1 MVMTIDGVGSG
12 TTVGLGVSFATNA
25 ISFTCSMD
33 GFSSTHSYPRATD
46 PVVGF
51 GSTAITALTDNT
63 VTINVG
69 TSKTV
74 PHDVSNAV
82 YTPST
87 GELALTFVNN
97 HNPVSY
103 THLTLPTICSV

>member
-33 GFSSTHSYPRATD
+33 GFASTHSYPRATD

-51 GSTAITALTDNT
+51 GSTLLLHLLTIQLLLML
-63 VTINVG
+63 V
-69 TSKTV
+69 
-74 PHDVSNAV
+74 
-82 YTPST
+82 
-87 GELALTFVNN
+87 
-97 HNPVSY
+97 
-103 THLTLPTICSV
+103 HLNCSS